1 MDEGRFG
8 WMDQL
13 QTAARHLPEDELA
26 DLVHAIR
33 IKLEAGQDFALART
47 IERRGVKRFAEGY
60 PKLVSVLEKRF
71 AANWRIATR
80 AGIARIAQGKKLRT
94 GWDKDLA
101 RLLRQIS
108 PLRLLV
114 LQVRFWRRITKIWW
128 RRRVVKI
135 AKYLW
140 VRSLVMAIELAHRF
154 PEFRRKR

>member
-33 IKLEAGQDFALART
+33 IKLEAGQDVALART

-71 AANWRIATR
+71 AANWRTATR
-80 AGIARIAQGKKLRT
+80 AGIARIAQRKAPRT
-94 GWDKDLA
+94 GWDKELA

-114 LQVRFWRRITKIWW
+114 LQIRFWRRILKIWW
-128 RRRVVKI
+128 RRRVVRI
-135 AKYLW
+135 AKHLS
-140 VRSLVMAIELAHRF
+140 VRSLSAATELTRQVA
-154 PEFRRKR
+154 EIWRKK